1 MFDFVLLL
9 LKLGGIHIRGWGIPR
24 SDSNSAVTGALW
36 EEHRGGVRL
45 LGLHPKEHVGTLAF
59 LVWAWKL
66 SEGFGTGGL
75 TSNVHKFGSLQGP
88 GLRRW
93 YRERDQLGSL
103 RKHVD
108 VAPPWTSGW
117 RSVAR

>member
-9 LKLGGIHIRGWGIPR
+9 LKLGGIHIRGWCIPR
-24 SDSNSAVTGALW
+24 SDSNSVVTGALW
-36 EEHRGGVRL
+36 EEHRGGLRL
-45 LGLHPKEHVGTLAF
+45 LGLHPKEHVGTLVF

-75 TSNVHKFGSLQGP
+75 TSNAHKFGSLQGL

-93 YRERDQLGSL
+93 YRERDQIASQ
-103 RKHVD
+103 KKNVN
-108 VAPPWTSGW
+108 VAPSWSFGW
-117 RSVAR
+117 RSISQ